1 MDIDEKVSAL
11 YKIRRL
17 DKEEYVLIFDNLI
30 QEMSNPSSKRG
41 YVRLAGQALGRR
53 LPQGSRFGVCFCDG
67 QLQLICPK
75 SMR

>member
-1 MDIDEKVSAL
+1 MMGEILCGCTET
-11 YKIRRL
+11 
-17 DKEEYVLIFDNLI
+17 
-30 QEMSNPSSKRG
+30 SNPSSKRG